1 MTDIRIVVW
10 TEREIL
16 SIVETIKEFRTIL
29 IGQKLRIYNNNKNLT
44 CKCFNTDRVLIWR
57 LILEEYSPDI

>member
-10 TEREIL
+10 TEREII
-16 SIVETIKEFRTIL
+16 SIVETIKGFRTIL
-29 IGQKLRIYNNNKNLT
+29 IGQKLRIYNNHKNLT
-44 CKCFNTDRVLIWR
+44 CKCFNTDRVFKWR